1 MMGRTRLFVLGII
14 GALLVGTVGAI
25 AAPPSPGS
33 PPAGVPVPFARILAA
48 TVQDI
53 GQGIAALH
61 RALPLIAPRLEPIED
76 ILTAL
81 REAVRD
87 REEIELKDVQVELM
101 KLDLHL
107 HRLLF
112 DLEQGARELA
122 EFRDSVK
129 AFIDRFTARMD
140 PRMAQQF
147 REFAQELLG
156 LVQERASGRREGA
169 DLVEV
174 GRIVQ
179 ELKVAVNRLDLLLL
193 RALDGR
199 PTGE

>member
-169 DLVEV
+169 DSVEV